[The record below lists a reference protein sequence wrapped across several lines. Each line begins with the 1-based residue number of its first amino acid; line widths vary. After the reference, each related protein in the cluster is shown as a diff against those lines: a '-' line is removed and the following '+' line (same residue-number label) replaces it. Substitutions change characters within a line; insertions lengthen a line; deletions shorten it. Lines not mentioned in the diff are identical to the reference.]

1 VVAAAIIA
9 PVGAN
14 VSPFSVSPPRWRCE
28 RHGTYEEAD
37 AWLARTGGFW
47 QEWLK
52 HGTFPDHP
60 GQRVLRPAERIVRA
74 LARALARAQHRP
86 RAGTGALEAEPEIG
100 HEPELD
106 VDPFRTGKPLAVA
119 RLAVRPVGGSCWWGG
134 SSRLTTAALSGFDRD
149 GFLASFNSAHG
160 GLHAAVDL
168 MRTFSGGGG
177 DLALRVG
184 VHSGFVISGGEEMLG
199 RNVVLA
205 SRIAAFTGAGEVLV
219 SSNLKKYTE
228 RELSFVFEPS
238 GRVRK

>member
-1 VVAAAIIA
+1 LRSPPGVSGSDVVAAAIIA

-28 RHGTYEEAD
+28 RHGVIGKRAVLEPLLPEA
-37 AWLARTGGFW
+37 ACARKPRIG
-47 QEWLK
+47 LLVA
-52 HGTFPDHP
+52 P
-60 GQRVLRPAERIVRA
+60 GQPVLRPAERIV
-74 LARALARAQHRP
+74 RALARAQHRP

-177 DLALRVG
+177 IWRCG
-184 VHSGFVISGGEEMLG
+184 SGSTPG
-199 RNVVLA
+199 
-205 SRIAAFTGAGEVLV
+205 S
-219 SSNLKKYTE
+219 
-228 RELSFVFEPS
+228 
-238 GRVRK
+238 